1 MAGVFGNTLYLVN
14 KRQYEFSCHAAAF
27 AAMCRLSKPHWKPIG
42 TREDPRDLAIE
53 QRIREENQPEELA

>member
-14 KRQYEFSCHAAAF
+14 KRQYEFSSHAAAF
-27 AAMCRLSKPHWKPIG
+27 AAMCRLSKPTWKPIG

-53 QRIREENQPEELA
+53 RAIREENTEDELA